1 MAARLSI
8 ETESS
13 TSEVFLLISYIRD
26 KKGFKSFYFNFSRPF
41 TGELRNQNAQN
52 TGRKMPCSVWG
63 GAKNSRM
70 SRGGWYNAWCS
81 KHRLRC
87 SSHPLSHRPE
97 QKGSL
102 RRRARTYGL
111 RHERSEGVAGKIYC
125 EIIINSKKFIIGTCE
140 LQKPSTQRGLSLDY
154 RDSINEFKFPEINA
168 SLKCVKNVTSV
179 TPHIQRQR
187 QISKLTD
194 RFI

>member
-1 MAARLSI
+1 MAAQLSI
-8 ETESS
+8 ETESP
-13 TSEVFLLISYIRD
+13 TSEVFLLTPCIRD
-26 KKGFKSFYFNFSRPF
+26 NKVFKGFYFNFSRLF

-70 SRGGWYNAWCS
+70 SRGGWYNAWRS

-97 QKGSL
+97 RKGSL

-111 RHERSEGVAGKIYC
+111 RHERSEGVAGKIYY
-125 EIIINSKKFIIGTCE
+125 EIIINSKRFIIGTWE
-140 LQKPSTQRGLSLDY
+140 LQKPSTQRGDRGY
-154 RDSINEFKFPEINA
+154 G
-168 SLKCVKNVTSV
+168 LKWKIIIEQLMT
-179 TPHIQRQR
+179 Q
-187 QISKLTD
+187 L
-194 RFI
+194 